1 MLLEG
6 RRGLIFGVANRRSI
20 AWAIAQALAH
30 EGAELAFTFQ
40 GERIEQGVR
49 DLAATVKSPLVLPAD
64 VTRTE
69 DLQNVFKEVEDTWG
83 GLDILVHS
91 VAYAPPQTFERPFA
105 ETKREDFLTALDISA
120 YSLIAMANLAAP
132 LMNNSGGGAILT
144 MTFNASQ
151 RTYPNYNIMAVAKA
165 ALETEVRYLAYE
177 LGPHNIRVNA
187 ISAGPVRT
195 LAARSITGFTVM
207 EEHTE
212 HNAPLR
218 RNISAEDVGNAAL
231 YLCSPLAANVTGHIL
246 MVDAGYS
253 TLGMTVPVGEG
264 SR

>member
-1 MLLEG
+1 VPLLEG
-6 RRGLIFGVANRRSI
+6 RRGLVFGVANRRSI
-20 AWAIAQALAH
+20 AWAIAQALAR
-30 EGAELAFTFQ
+30 EGAALAFTFQ

-49 DLAATVKSPLVLPAD
+49 DLAATVNSPLVLPAD
-64 VTRTE
+64 VTRDE
-69 DLQNVFKEVEDTWG
+69 DLDAVFGAVEETWG

-91 VAYAPPQTFERPFA
+91 VAFAPPQTFEQPFA
-105 ETKREDFLTALDISA
+105 ATQRSDFLTALDISA
-120 YSLIAMANLAAP
+120 YSLIAMAKRAAQ
-132 LMNNSGGGAILT
+132 LMEKSGGGSLLT

-151 RTYPNYNIMAVAKA
+151 RTYPNYNVMAVAKA
-165 ALETEVRYLAYE
+165 ALETEVRYLAFE
-177 LGPHNIRVNA
+177 LGPRNIRVNA

-212 HNAPLR
+212 KNAPLR

-253 TLGMTVPVGEG
+253 TLGMSV
-264 SR
+264 S